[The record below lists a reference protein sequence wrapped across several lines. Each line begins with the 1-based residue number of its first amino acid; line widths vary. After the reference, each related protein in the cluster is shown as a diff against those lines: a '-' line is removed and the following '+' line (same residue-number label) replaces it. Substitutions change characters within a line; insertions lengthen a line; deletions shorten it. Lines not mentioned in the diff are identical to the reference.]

1 MFQSYNHGLHC
12 LTVGHKAPLFNAAW
26 LAWLTNQAL
35 GVWRLDNAIYQ
46 IIKALSSEKC
56 NTFCSHLS
64 AGKQFI
70 HFLYYPPSEQLDT
83 DRNTTVWPDNHCI
96 WFFLTMNS
104 LGWKIWSVR
113 VKSLQWNTS
122 VISLIMKVLEVNL
135 SL

>member
-12 LTVGHKAPLFNAAW
+12 LTVGHKAPLFNVAW

-46 IIKALSSEKC
+46 IKPYLVKRAIRFSHTCQLDSNLS
-56 NTFCSHLS
+56 
-64 AGKQFI
+64 I
-70 HFLYYPPSEQLDT
+70 FLYYPPSEQLGT
-83 DRNTTVWPDNHCI
+83 DRNATVWPDNHCI

-104 LGWKIWSVR
+104 LGWEIWDGS

-122 VISLIMKVLEVNL
+122 VISLIMKVLKVNL